1 MTELATKSNPAR
13 SRFRTLERAGEYLLG
28 RHAMLIGI
36 FFVIV
41 ILWLLGV
48 MLAYTLGGLIHLLL
62 LLAAIVLFIE
72 FLERRKV
79 F

>member
-1 MTELATKSNPAR
+1 
-13 SRFRTLERAGEYLLG
+13 
-28 RHAMLIGI
+28 MLIAI
-36 FFVIV
+36 FFI
-41 ILWLLGV
+41 IIMLWLLGV
-48 MLAYTLGGLIHLLL
+48 VMAYTLGGLIHLLL

>member
-1 MTELATKSNPAR
+1 
-13 SRFRTLERAGEYLLG
+13 
-28 RHAMLIGI
+28 MLITI
-36 FFVIV
+36 FFVII

-48 MLAYTLGGLIHLLL
+48 WLAYTLGGLIHLLL

-72 FLERRKV
+72 ILERRKV

>member
-1 MTELATKSNPAR
+1 
-13 SRFRTLERAGEYLLG
+13 
-28 RHAMLIGI
+28 MLIGI

-48 MLAYTLGGLIHLLL
+48 MMAYTLGGLIHLLL